1 MALNYREALR
11 APLLDEAAEREAIL
25 GWQSR
30 GDRGALELLVRAH
43 ARQVYSQAQ
52 RWTSNPVE
60 LEDLVA
66 EGMIGLMRAADQ
78 FDLAQQV
85 RFSTYAHWWV
95 LTSVTTAIARIRSL
109 VDMPARTYLDARMG
123 RLTGA
128 DRDFALQ
135 AIGGYVNI
143 DAMAADPD
151 SARGQQL
158 CSPDMTP
165 EEVLEAASVEEML
178 RETMARALDQ
188 LADQD
193 REVLV
198 RRKLGFA
205 PESVEDI
212 ASALGISRDRVRM
225 IERRAM
231 ARLKLVLQRLGFT
244 PAMLH

>member
-11 APLLDEAAEREAIL
+11 SPLLDERTEREAIRD
-25 GWQSR
+25 WQSK
-30 GDRGALELLVRAH
+30 GDREALERLVRAH
-43 ARQVYSQAQ
+43 ARQVYSQAR

-78 FDLAQQV
+78 FDLSQNV

-95 LTSVTTAIARIRSL
+95 LTSVSTAIARIRSL

-128 DRDFALQ
+128 DREFALQ
-135 AIGGYVNI
+135 AMRGYVNI
-143 DAMAADPD
+143 DAMATDHETSRAQEL
-151 SARGQQL
+151 R
-158 CSPDMTP
+158 SPDLTP
-165 EEVLEAASVEEML
+165 EEQFEADSAELLL
-178 RETMARALDQ
+178 RETMARALQD
-188 LADQD
+188 LGDPD
-193 REVLV
+193 REVLQ
-198 RRKLGFA
+198 RRKLA
-205 PESVEDI
+205 TTPEAVEDI

-231 ARLKLVLQRLGFT
+231 TRLKLSLQRLGFT